1 MSYVLGMALAV
12 FVSAVGGFAGGCIYT
27 KKKLNK

>member
-1 MSYVLGMALAV
+1 MSYVFGMTLAAL
-12 FVSAVGGFAGGCIYT
+12 VSAAGGFAGGCIYT